1 MPVQDLPLVLIWLI
15 PHDHIRKMRES
26 AKLMILRTRQ
36 KPMVKFVMIQGSALG
51 DGLPDGL
58 PRPPSFCGAAR
69 ASTTSRCLHWS
80 LEERTQKGTWGWG
93 RWATARCACHC
104 RDMQECIAVRCMVSL
119 HEAIQALHCRL
130 HAIVYKP
137 LAKQLLTFLTFCC
150 KQYAGPIT
158 VNSMLDLP
166 ARSWSMSAKQLPP
179 WYLMIDRI
187 LILLVWIS
195 MAS

>member
-1 MPVQDLPLVLIWLI
+1 
-15 PHDHIRKMRES
+15 
-26 AKLMILRTRQ
+26 
-36 KPMVKFVMIQGSALG
+36 MVKFVMIQGRALG

-137 LAKQLLTFLTFCC
+137 SAKQLLTFLTFCC

-166 ARSWSMSAKQLPP
+166 AMSWSMSGKQLPP

>member
-1 MPVQDLPLVLIWLI
+1 
-15 PHDHIRKMRES
+15 
-26 AKLMILRTRQ
+26 
-36 KPMVKFVMIQGSALG
+36 MVKFVMIQGRALG

-93 RWATARCACHC
+93 RWATARCAYHC

-137 LAKQLLTFLTFCC
+137 SAKQLLTFLTFCC
-150 KQYAGPIT
+150 KQFAGPIT

-166 ARSWSMSAKQLPP
+166 AMSWSMSGKQLPP

-187 LILLVWIS
+187 LILLVWIRGDHQCHGVPATRPS
-195 MAS
+195 RSKSL